1 MFVEWKNVWINPET
15 KHRLNINRLSQ
26 FNEVPRLTLSFL
38 HCFPYF
44 PPLLSICSACFV
56 GTSFIT
62 SFSTFAKNVRIISFF
77 LEQSNSLKCL
87 LNFFYFLQRKWSH
100 WNGLQWLGT
109 FDTPFKKSV
118 MGFFSKKTYFFE
130 VETTNHYF
138 FCSILSDN
146 EPMCGFFK
154 KKEMFENNT
163 TRKKIFE
170 KTNQELSRSIW
181 W

>member
-62 SFSTFAKNVRIISFF
+62 SFSTFAKNVRIILFFWSNHLVSGVLWNVCWIFF
-77 LEQSNSLKCL
+77 LFPSEEMIPLKW
-87 LNFFYFLQRKWSH
+87 FTMTGHFWYAIQEKRH
-100 WNGLQWLGT
+100 
-109 FDTPFKKSV
+109 
-118 MGFFSKKTYFFE
+118 GFFFQKTYFFE

-146 EPMCGFFK
+146 
-154 KKEMFENNT
+154 
-163 TRKKIFE
+163 
-170 KTNQELSRSIW
+170 
-181 W
+181 

>member
-62 SFSTFAKNVRIISFF
+62 SFSTLAKNVRIISFF
-77 LEQSNSLKCL
+77 LEQSFGIRRSLKCL
-87 LNFFYFLQRKWSH
+87 LNFFFISFRGNDPIEMVYNDWALLIRHSRKASW
-100 WNGLQWLGT
+100 
-109 FDTPFKKSV
+109 V
-118 MGFFSKKTYFFE
+118 FSKKNIFFRSGNDE
-130 VETTNHYF
+130 SLF
-138 FCSILSDN
+138 FL
-146 EPMCGFFK
+146 FH
-154 KKEMFENNT
+154 FE
-163 TRKKIFE
+163 
-170 KTNQELSRSIW
+170 W
-181 W
+181 